1 MKSKHEFQK
10 LVGAN
15 LRKLRIEKQWTLEKL
30 ALESELTYSQVG
42 RIELGKRNP
51 TCFTIYLLSKVLD
64 VDPAVFFRDNNLV
77 P

>member
-15 LRKLRIEKQWTLEKL
+15 LRRLRIEKQWTLEKL

-64 VDPAVFFRDNNLV
+64 VDPAVFFRDNLV